1 MKWLN
6 IQSCY
11 RTAPLVA
18 GKCFALAFRIIL
30 IRMEMYRSHRAPFP
44 SKKHQMD
51 LHLKNKV
58 ALVTGGASGL
68 GKAIVI
74 ALAEEGACVAVNY
87 RSKKAEADTLAEHIQ
102 NQYGVKAMVV
112 YADVASESDVFKMF
126 EETEKTLGPIDIAV
140 NNAAYCANPE
150 CADLTLEEFQK
161 CININL
167 QGTFLVCRE
176 TVRRL
181 RTRKSPGNIVN
192 ISSQAGVRASQ
203 NGKTAYDMT
212 KAGILG
218 FTRSLALET
227 AKDNILVNAVLPGLM
242 YTEIIAKA
250 VDADP
255 ERFNKRSPLGRMAQT
270 EEIAQIV
277 ALLCSDR
284 ASYMTGASVDVSSGM
299 ALH

>member
-1 MKWLN
+1 
-6 IQSCY
+6 
-11 RTAPLVA
+11 
-18 GKCFALAFRIIL
+18 
-30 IRMEMYRSHRAPFP
+30 
-44 SKKHQMD
+44 MD

-74 ALAEEGACVAVNY
+74 ALAEEGADVAINY
-87 RSKKAEADTLAEHIQ
+87 RSKKAEADTLAAQVQE
-102 NQYGVKAMVV
+102 QYGIRAAVA
-112 YADVASESDVFKMF
+112 YADVANESDVRAMF
-126 EETEKTLGPIDIAV
+126 DNTERTLGLVDIAV

-150 CADLTLEEFQK
+150 CAELTLEEFRK
-161 CININL
+161 CVDINL

-181 RTRKSPGNIVN
+181 RTRKAPGNIVN
-192 ISSQAGVRASQ
+192 VSSQAALRGSLS
-203 NGKTAYDMT
+203 GKTAYDMT

-242 YTEIIAKA
+242 YTEIIAKFI
-250 VDADP
+250 DTDP
-255 ERFNKRSPLGRMAQT
+255 EKYNKRSPLGRIAQT
-270 EEIAQIV
+270 EEIAQVV
-277 ALLCSDR
+277 AFLCSCC
-284 ASYMTGASVDVSSGM
+284 ASYMTGTSIDISGGM

>member
-1 MKWLN
+1 
-6 IQSCY
+6 
-11 RTAPLVA
+11 
-18 GKCFALAFRIIL
+18 
-30 IRMEMYRSHRAPFP
+30 
-44 SKKHQMD
+44 MD
-51 LHLKNKV
+51 LHIKNKT

-74 ALAEEGACVAVNY
+74 ALAEEKAKVAINY
-87 RSKKAEADTLAEHIQ
+87 RSKKAEADSLAEHIRQ
-102 NQYGVKAMVV
+102 QYGAETMSV
-112 YADVASESDVFKMF
+112 YADVASEDDVRNMF
-126 EETEKTLGPIDIAV
+126 EEIEKTLGPVDIAV

-150 CADLTLEEFQK
+150 CAELTLEEFRK
-161 CININL
+161 CIDINL

-181 RTRKSPGNIVN
+181 RARHAPGKIVN
-192 ISSQAGVRASQ
+192 VSSQAAVRGSQ
-203 NGKTAYDMT
+203 SGKTAYDMT

-242 YTEIIAKA
+242 YTEIIAKSI
-250 VDADP
+250 DADP
-255 ERFNKRSPLGRMAQT
+255 ERFNKRSPLGRIART
-270 EEIAQIV
+270 EEIAQVI

-284 ASYMTGASVDVSSGM
+284 ASYMTGASVDISGGM